1 VRRILVFVLSSVAMQ
16 VACGGGGDSPTSPGP
31 VPQPNSTIV
40 YTAIGASDA
49 LAIGGSVQCFPFDEC
64 TNGTGYVQVAVRNLR
79 ARAFTVRLMN
89 LGFPTSTISRRLQTL
104 GLQYGRD
111 IFGNF
116 MDQEIPFVPAD
127 STFITIFTGA
137 NDVNVITSALGGGAG
152 GADRTAYIDSQIT
165 AFGQDFA
172 NLLQAV
178 RQRAPSARIAV
189 LNLPNMAGMPFLAS
203 APRDHRLAAQ
213 ALSVGFTRTV
223 FNPQASSGLLVIDL
237 MCDARSY
244 QQGTYSGDG
253 FHPSDTGYAWIA
265 ADVVAAATT
274 SYRPPAGSCG
284 QMSLVQ

>member
-1 VRRILVFVLSSVAMQ
+1 
-16 VACGGGGDSPTSPGP
+16 
-31 VPQPNSTIV
+31 VPQPNSAIV

-64 TNGTGYVQVAVRNLR
+64 ANGTGYVQVAVRNLR

-127 STFITIFTGA
+127 STLITIFTGA

-152 GADRTAYIDSQIT
+152 AADRAAYIDSHIA

-172 NLLQAV
+172 TLLQAV
-178 RQRAPSARIAV
+178 RQRAASARIVV
-189 LNLPNMAGMPFLAS
+189 LNLPNMAGMPFLANG
-203 APRDHRLAAQ
+203 PRDHRLAAQ

-244 QQGTYSGDG
+244 QQATYSGDG
-253 FHPSDTGYAWIA
+253 FHPSDAGYAWMA
-265 ADVVAAATT
+265 AEVVAAATT
-274 SYRPPAGSCG
+274 SYRPPSGSCG